1 MKGVTRAV
9 EARVFRLR
17 TPLSDRDVENLRVG
31 DIVYVTGIMVTAR
44 DEAHKKVLETLE
56 SGGSLPIDLRGLVLY
71 HCGPVARRRPDGS
84 WEIVA
89 AGPTTSMRME
99 SVEAEFIEKTGVK
112 MIVGKGGMGPRT
124 AEAMRKHKA
133 VYAVFTGGAG
143 ALAAESIKRV
153 VDVYW
158 LDELGIPEAM
168 WVFEVEDFGP
178 LVVTIDSTGRNY
190 YQERLGEV
198 KARVPELAEDLTRRI
213 QEILGEARK

>member
-1 MKGVTRAV
+1 MG
-9 EARVFRLR
+9 ESRVFHLR
-17 TPLSDRDVENLRVG
+17 TPLSDEDVEKLRVG

-44 DEAHKKVLETLE
+44 DEAHKKILETIE
-56 SGGSLPIDLRGLVLY
+56 KGEKLPIDLRGLVLY
-71 HCGPVARRRPDGS
+71 HCGPVVRRRPDGT
-84 WEIVA
+84 WEVVA

-112 MIVGKGGMGPRT
+112 MIVGKGGMGKRT

-143 ALAAESIKRV
+143 ALAADRIKRV

-158 LDELGIPEAM
+158 LDELGIPEAV
-168 WVFEVEDFGP
+168 WVFEVENFGP

-190 YQERLGEV
+190 YEERLAEV
-198 KARVPELAEDLTRRI
+198 RKRAEQIVEELVSRL
-213 QEILGEARK
+213 KH